1 MQRHNSDYRIKTG
14 RRWVNVLSRILSN
27 AVIVLSCVFIVLL
40 ACDLFLKGEMSFI
53 ANTYSKV
60 LLLVMCIIAG
70 INSLIQLRCL
80 GRLSAI
86 RKYMGIRRRR
96 G

>member
-1 MQRHNSDYRIKTG
+1 MQRHNNDHRIKTG

-27 AVIVLSCVFIVLL
+27 AILVLSCVFIVLL

-53 ANTYSKV
+53 ANTYSKI
-60 LLLVMCIIAG
+60 LLLVLCVIAG
-70 INSLIQLRCL
+70 INSLIQLSCL
-80 GRLSAI
+80 NRLSAI
-86 RKYMGIRRRR
+86 RRYVSISRRR

>member
-14 RRWVNVLSRILSN
+14 RRWVNVLSRVLSN
-27 AVIVLSCVFIVLL
+27 VVIILSCVFIVLL

-60 LLLVMCIIAG
+60 LLLVLCVIAG
-70 INSLIQLRCL
+70 INSMIQLSCL
-80 GRLSAI
+80 NRLSAI
-86 RKYMGIRRRR
+86 RRYMSLRRRR
-96 G
+96 I

>member
-14 RRWVNVLSRILSN
+14 RRWVNVLSQILSN
-27 AVIVLSCVFIVLL
+27 MVIVLSCVFIVLL

-53 ANTYSKV
+53 ANTYSKI
-60 LLLVMCIIAG
+60 LLLALCVIAG
-70 INSLIQLRCL
+70 VNSLIQISCLR
-80 GRLSAI
+80 RLSAI
-86 RKYMGIRRRR
+86 RRYMGIRRRK

>member
-60 LLLVMCIIAG
+60 LLLVMCVIAG

>member
-40 ACDLFLKGEMSFI
+40 ACVLFLKGEMSFI

-60 LLLVMCIIAG
+60 LLLVMCVIAG